1 MTPLFEGTLNYV
13 DFLLEI
19 EEDGQVDASLEWFG
33 NDCLDILRRD
43 RRQVR
48 RVIEGREPVRRAIN
62 FL

>member
-1 MTPLFEGTLNYV
+1 MTPLFEGMVDYV
-13 DFLLEI
+13 GFLLEI
-19 EEDGQVDASLEWFG
+19 AGDGQLDASLEWFG